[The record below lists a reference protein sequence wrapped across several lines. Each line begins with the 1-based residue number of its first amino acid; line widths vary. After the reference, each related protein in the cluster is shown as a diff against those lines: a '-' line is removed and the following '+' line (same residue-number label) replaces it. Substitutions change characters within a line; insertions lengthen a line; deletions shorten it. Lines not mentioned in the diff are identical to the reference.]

1 MFHLRTHLFRY
12 TTYRHKGIDLAGTS
26 EVTSA
31 GYYKVYNVMIVQ
43 EVAAFLLAAG
53 SDLRCGRNGASGHL
67 NKAVDRTTMGQK
79 NTNGLLI
86 AA

>member
-1 MFHLRTHLFRY
+1 LPILLETGKLYF
-12 TTYRHKGIDLAGTS
+12 D
-26 EVTSA
+26 
-31 GYYKVYNVMIVQ
+31 KVYNVIIVQ

-53 SDLRCGRNGASGHL
+53 SDLRCVQTLTGSGSAAEETASDHL

>member
-1 MFHLRTHLFRY
+1 LPILPETGKL
-12 TTYRHKGIDLAGTS
+12 
-26 EVTSA
+26 
-31 GYYKVYNVMIVQ
+31 YYDKVYNVIIVQ

-53 SDLRCGRNGASGHL
+53 SDLRCVQTLTGSGSSAEETASGHL
-67 NKAVDRTTMGQK
+67 NKALDRATMGQK